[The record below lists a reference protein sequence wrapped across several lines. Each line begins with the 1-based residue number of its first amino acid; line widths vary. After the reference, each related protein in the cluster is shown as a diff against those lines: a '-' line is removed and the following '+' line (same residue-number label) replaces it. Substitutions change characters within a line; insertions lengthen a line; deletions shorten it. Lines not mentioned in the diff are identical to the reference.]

1 MQVETT
7 PHLRA
12 AVAKLI
18 EQSTGSLLESYDR
31 LRVATQYVSTIL
43 ATIGFTDKQHW
54 DAPYRN
60 WSQGPRD
67 ELQVIAW
74 DKRHFT
80 IITVDFKGYT
90 TETPGRIKLSSEL
103 LPHTAVA
110 SVMLSL
116 PGEGMYTQDGNSW
129 DIDTDVTLK
138 LEDGRA
144 ILFPWHYGNSE
155 NILRFINLLRVKG

>member
-7 PHLRA
+7 SQLRT

-18 EQSTGSLLESYDR
+18 EHSTGSLLESYDR

-43 ATIGFTDKQHW
+43 ATINLTDEKNW

-74 DKRHFT
+74 DKRHFA
-80 IITVDFKGYT
+80 IVTVDFKGYT
-90 TETPGRIKLSSEL
+90 TETPGRVKISAEL

-110 SVMLSL
+110 SIVLSL
-116 PGEGMYTQDGNSW
+116 PGECMYTQDGNSW

-138 LEDGRA
+138 LQDGRS
-144 ILFPWHYGNSE
+144 IVFPWHYGNSE
-155 NILRFINLLRVKG
+155 NILHFIKLLRVKG